1 MTTHN
6 QDFDTSELLNSSFYS
21 SSSINALEHS
31 RTFRN
36 SLLLKEM
43 SDNSINMSM
52 NSTQDMRSHQEN
64 SSISNIKHNEADEPV
79 VKTDESRK
87 GEVQT
92 VNMTTS
98 PSLSALSEILNE
110 KSKNA
115 DRQMRASRILDDS
128 IIEEEEEEEDGIQ
141 EQEDGRPGIS
151 HGNIVTS
158 SPNLIDLDDFPNH
171 TGAEFINP
179 NLDQSI
185 EQPDFL
191 TTPKVQQNV
200 PRHTLPNYVI
210 PETVNELEEVGTA
223 ETMVESNRDNATANI
238 NDKYVSDE
246 APKSKRLSVSL
257 ATAGKEVNKSLEKP
271 TINESHLKK
280 ETKPA
285 KNTYSEIMKG
295 VSSKQNHSTSQIP
308 MKKTRSNKHE
318 QTKYLH
324 EDKHTKSSKDSSKKK
339 SIFSFLKR
347 KSSRSVSE
355 TLSNTDKAA
364 KDNKPNGMPVS
375 ATYSQLSSFKKNVE
389 PSEANIDDSDS
400 EPTEK
405 ITRKSHSSNS
415 IFNTLRRKSGVPDTL
430 AIPKNSNEIDVD
442 VSITKQVSD
451 VSNAT
456 EGTMLSI
463 KSTQTKPDST
473 TVASSTISP
482 IKPFIESPTQIPTV
496 ATATHNNMKR
506 NPTPL
511 NFESTLSN
519 NLLSDLDETDK
530 ELCTV
535 PTFEIPPVIGD
546 SHKRDS
552 GEAFFP
558 KLLDADEIDSIVKIE
573 RNRSQR
579 SSSLRRRS
587 MDTLSIHAQN
597 EGMTVTTAS
606 DVILSTPDLTKS
618 PTSSILRS
626 GRFDLI
632 DNFQSADIHSD
643 LDTNAFDNSYHE
655 NNQNLLASV
664 EEKLDQLT
672 NDYRNENIY
681 DTRIQKEL
689 SQTQVPTKEDMNN
702 DPDLMSDIM
711 EFADLINFGDG
722 IDLDMDINGN
732 AEPESMEPTRSILAP
747 TYMDVGDD
755 EYEDDGINI
764 ISKEELGIVSDEDNY
779 EDFLAKEQE
788 GLGLELGTN
797 ANDHFHIEESD
808 PDFEHEDFNDILENN
823 DTIPERKRS
832 ILDSEFEN
840 STDRPISM
848 SFRGLTG
855 PSLNASSEQ
864 DFGPMHEDEEGL
876 LVAKQEDTEPE
887 TQSRVTFSGKIILYE
902 TYGEFEYD
910 RHPDIGTCNQL
921 TPQLAQMIKAELNEL
936 KSTMEVHESSKCY
949 TQYF

>member
-1 MTTHN
+1 
-6 QDFDTSELLNSSFYS
+6 
-21 SSSINALEHS
+21 
-31 RTFRN
+31 
-36 SLLLKEM
+36 M

-52 NSTQDMRSHQEN
+52 NSTQDLRSHQEN
-64 SSISNIKHNEADEPV
+64 SSINNIKHNEIEEPIV
-79 VKTDESRK
+79 RVNEPRK
-87 GEVQT
+87 NEVQT

-110 KSKNA
+110 KSRNA
-115 DRQMRASRILDDS
+115 DRQMRASRILDNS
-128 IIEEEEEEEDGIQ
+128 IMEEEEEEDNEM
-141 EQEDGRPGIS
+141 EQDVS
-151 HGNIVTS
+151 HNNIITS
-158 SPNLIDLDDFPNH
+158 SPNLIDLDDSPNH
-171 TGAEFINP
+171 TATKFINS
-179 NLDQSI
+179 NLQPSM

-191 TTPKVQQNV
+191 TTPKVTQNV
-200 PRHTLPNYVI
+200 PKPKLPNYII
-210 PETVNELEEVGTA
+210 PETVNELEEVDTIK
-223 ETMVESNRDNATANI
+223 TVVVSNHDNVVVD
-238 NDKYVSDE
+238 NDKHIPEKPV
-246 APKSKRLSVSL
+246 KTKRLSVSL
-257 ATAGKEVNKSLEKP
+257 TTAGKQIDTPIEKHEIRE
-271 TINESHLKK
+271 THTKK
-280 ETKPA
+280 EVKPA

-295 VSSKQNHSTSQIP
+295 VSSKQNQSSTQIQ
-308 MKKTRSNKHE
+308 MKKTRSNK
-318 QTKYLH
+318 QDSTKHLH
-324 EDKHTKSSKDSSKKK
+324 EEKNTKSSKDSSKKKK

-347 KSSRSVSE
+347 KSSRSISE
-355 TLSNTDKAA
+355 TLETSNKIE
-364 KDNKPNGMPVS
+364 KDEKSNGMPMS
-375 ATYSQLSSFKKNVE
+375 ATYSQLSSYKKNVE
-389 PSEANIDDSDS
+389 PSETNLDVSDP

-430 AIPKNSNEIDVD
+430 SIPKNSKKMDMDI
-442 VSITKQVSD
+442 SMTKQASEL
-451 VSNAT
+451 SNAT
-456 EGTMLSI
+456 DGTMLSVD
-463 KSTQTKPDST
+463 STQTKPDST
-473 TVASSTISP
+473 TVASSAVSP
-482 IKPFIESPTQIPTV
+482 IKSFVESPAQIPTGS
-496 ATATHNNMKR
+496 TNHTMKR

-511 NFESTLSN
+511 NFESSLNN

-530 ELCTV
+530 ELPAV
-535 PTFEIPPVIGD
+535 PTFEIPPPIDD
-546 SHKRDS
+546 SRKRDS

-618 PTSSILRS
+618 PASSILRS
-626 GRFDLI
+626 GKFDLI
-632 DNFQSADIHSD
+632 DNMQTADIHSD
-643 LDTNAFDNSYHE
+643 FDNNMFDNSFDE

-681 DTRIQKEL
+681 DVQIQKEL
-689 SQTQVPTKEDMNN
+689 SQTQVTVKEDINN

-732 AEPESMEPTRSILAP
+732 AEPSSMAPTRSTLAP
-747 TYMDVGDD
+747 TYMDVGD
-755 EYEDDGINI
+755 EVYEDGGIKI
-764 ISKEELGIVSDEDNY
+764 ISKADIDVVSDDDNY

-788 GLGLELGTN
+788 GLGLQLGTDTT
-797 ANDHFHIEESD
+797 DHFHIDEPEEE
-808 PDFEHEDFNDILENN
+808 FEHEDFNDILETNN
-823 DTIPERKRS
+823 DGVIPERKRS
-832 ILDSEFEN
+832 ILDSDFEN
-840 STDRPISM
+840 STNRPISM

-855 PSLNASSEQ
+855 PSLNTTSEQ
-864 DFGPMHEDEEGL
+864 DFNTLHDNEDL
-876 LVAKQEDTEPE
+876 LEAEQEDIEPE
-887 TQSRVTFSGKIILYE
+887 AATGVSFSGKIILYE